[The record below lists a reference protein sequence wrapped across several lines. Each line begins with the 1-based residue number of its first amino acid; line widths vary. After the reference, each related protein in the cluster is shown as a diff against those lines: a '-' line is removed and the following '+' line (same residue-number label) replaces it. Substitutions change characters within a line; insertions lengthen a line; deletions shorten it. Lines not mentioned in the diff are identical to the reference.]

1 MSQVLDAIV
10 KKKIL
15 EGPES
20 ISSTTITESF
30 DMSGV
35 ENAFSIQIEYLNGI
49 GLDMDLF
56 LEVSTNGQSYSR
68 IDESIQNVTDT
79 SGSHIWDVS
88 EQGVNFI
95 RVAFVINS
103 GSCDIEV
110 VEFSGKRRH

>member
-1 MSQVLDAIV
+1 MGNFLDAIV

-20 ISSTTITESF
+20 ISSDTTTE
-30 DMSGV
+30 DYDISGV
-35 ENAFSIQIEYLNGI
+35 ENTFSVQVDYLNGV
-49 GLDMDLF
+49 GLDMDLY
-56 LEVSTNGQSYSR
+56 LEVSTNGQSFSR
-68 IDESIQNVTDT
+68 IDESVQNVTDAT
-79 SGSHIWDVS
+79 GTHIWDVS
-88 EQGVNFI
+88 EMGVNYI